1 MEALSAI
8 FRISFLAFLPT
19 QDLWGRGSALSLRMI
34 SVIYTQQVQK
44 GRCEKTQSSFFTSP
58 FFEKNK
64 LKMRTYGIIRNDL
77 AVIAFLINAACIV
90 MYEQVQENANVEIY
104 ARMAYMDT
112 MTGLGNRTASVTE
125 SAVMSS

>member
-1 MEALSAI
+1 MGEGKC
-8 FRISFLAFLPT
+8 AFFAHDFSHLYT
-19 QDLWGRGSALSLRMI
+19 TGTKRGC
-34 SVIYTQQVQK
+34 K
-44 GRCEKTQSSFFTSP
+44 
-58 FFEKNK
+58 KNK
-64 LKMRTYGIIRNDL
+64 FKMRTYGIIRNDL

-112 MTGLGNRTASVTE
+112 MTGLGNRTVSVTE

>member
-1 MEALSAI
+1 MVTS
-8 FRISFLAFLPT
+8 
-19 QDLWGRGSALSLRMI
+19 
-34 SVIYTQQVQK
+34 
-44 GRCEKTQSSFFTSP
+44 GRCDRKEMLNKKGDAKKLNRVFLHPLFLK
-58 FFEKNK
+58 KNK
-64 LKMRTYGIIRNDL
+64 LKMRAYGIIRNDS

-112 MTGLGNRTASVTE
+112 MTGLGNRTVSVTE